1 MSALTHICN
10 LLNGQYGEK
19 LRRAKLPVIDELVLT
34 ILSQNTSASNCN
46 LAFERL
52 KNRFGT
58 WEEVR
63 QADAND
69 IAEAI
74 KPGGL
79 ANIKAPRIK
88 RILEQIKQ
96 RHRELD
102 LEWLNKLSDAEALD
116 YLLGFEG
123 VGRKTA
129 ACVLMFAMGRPVL
142 PVDTH
147 VHRVAERLG
156 LIGRVDADKAHDLLQ
171 AMIAPEEVYSFHVNM
186 IAHGREVCRAANPR
200 CGQCILS
207 KECKYFA
214 ERSQSK

>member
-1 MSALTHICN
+1 MSIQTHIN
-10 LLNGQYGEK
+10 KLLNEHYGEK
-19 LRRAKLPVIDELVLT
+19 TRRESLPVIDELILT

-52 KNRFGT
+52 KNRYPT

-63 QADAND
+63 QANAND

-79 ANIKAPRIK
+79 SNIKAPRIK

-102 LEWLNKLSDAEALD
+102 LNWLNTLSDSEALD
-116 YLLGFEG
+116 YLLGFDG

-129 ACVLMFAMGRPVL
+129 ACVLMFAMGRPAL

-147 VHRVAERLG
+147 VQRVAERLG
-156 LIGRVDADKAHDLLQ
+156 LVGHVDADKAHDLLQ
-171 AMIAPEEVYSFHVNM
+171 AMIPPKEVYSFHVNM
-186 IAHGREVCRAANPR
+186 IAHGREVCKAANPR
-200 CGQCILS
+200 CSQCLLS